1 MKPNKCIHKT
11 LQEYANNRVYSAAPE
26 TKAAAQA
33 RICINYAGYG
43 TKSFWNM
50 CVLQTKLTNI
60 LEHDIDQI
68 LPKISHEEP
77 QRHGTN

>member
-26 TKAAAQA
+26 IKAAAQA
-33 RICINYAGYG
+33 CICINYAGYG

-50 CVLQTKLTNI
+50 C
-60 LEHDIDQI
+60 I
-68 LPKISHEEP
+68 LPTASAIIDKYF
-77 QRHGTN
+77 GT